1 MFSTT
6 MFVPSTEGGEL
17 LKRLEEVESNIQEEV
32 IWRPKLIEKSGQQLS
47 YLFRSKVP
55 ITEVVP

>member
-6 MFVPSTEGGEL
+6 MFVPSTEGGKL
-17 LKRLEEVESNIQEEV
+17 LKRLEEVESNILEEV

-47 YLFRSKVP
+47 YIFRNKVP